1 MHRNSNSKWRRLRL
15 ITATSVLSFMLMACG
30 GGTTTVTR
38 TGAGTS
44 AAAITSFTPT
54 TAQAGVA
61 TQFTVVG
68 TGISLTSVVDLS
80 GGTCASPTNVTA
92 LGFLVTCTPGTTLG
106 AVTAI
111 VNNNTPA
118 NGGFWIGQQTLTIT
132 AASSGVSLL
141 TDTGITANQCYGAG
155 SDALISCLSP
165 AAIALNNQ
173 QDGMLGRD
181 VVNSDSTDGL
191 LGSSYSLSSSTI
203 TTITPTTT
211 TTTTTI
217 NPNCTKDNVTGLT
230 WQSASTT
237 LVNTL
242 GVASQAEIAG
252 YITTANTTA
261 LCGFTDWRLPTPIEL
276 QSLLN
281 YGLSS
286 ATPAI
291 DVNWFSGTRS
301 GWYTT
306 GVVFQ
311 TGPGGGIGSSK
322 WMVDFSKGRI
332 NAAVPDAVRLVR

>member
-1 MHRNSNSKWRRLRL
+1 MDRNSNSKFRRLRL
-15 ITATSVLSFMLMACG
+15 ITATSVLSYLLMACG

-132 AASSGVSLL
+132 AASLGVGLL
-141 TDTGITANQCYGAG
+141 TDTGITVNQCYGAG
-155 SDALISCLSP
+155 SDALISCTSE
-165 AAIALNNQ
+165 AAIALNAQ
-173 QDGMLGRD
+173 QDGMVGRD
-181 VVNSDSTDGL
+181 VVNPDSSDGL
-191 LGSSYSLSSSTI
+191 LGSSYSYV
-203 TTITPTTT
+203 TTT
-211 TTTTTI
+211 VTTVTATATSTTTTI
-217 NPNCTKDNVTGLT
+217 NNNCVKDNVTGLT
-230 WQSASTT
+230 WQRDSTALIQT
-237 LVNTL
+237 GGFAQGAEAL
-242 GVASQAEIAG
+242 GYVTA
-252 YITTANTTA
+252 ANTSA
-261 LCGFTDWRLPTPIEL
+261 LCGFTDWRLPTVPEL
-276 QSLLN
+276 QSLVN

-286 ATPAI
+286 ASPAI
-291 DVNWFSGTRS
+291 DISWFPATQSS
-301 GWYTT
+301 WYTT
-306 GVVFQ
+306 GDLYRLGQ
-311 TGPGGGIGSSK
+311 SSNR
-322 WMVDFSKGRI
+322 WMVDFAKGRA
-332 NAAVPDAVRLVR
+332 NGTAPEQLRLVR